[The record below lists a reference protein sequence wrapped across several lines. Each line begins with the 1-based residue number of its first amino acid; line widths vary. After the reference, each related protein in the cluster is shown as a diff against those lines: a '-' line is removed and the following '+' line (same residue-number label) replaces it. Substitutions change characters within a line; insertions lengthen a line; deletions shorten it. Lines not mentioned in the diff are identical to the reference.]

1 MLFMLHLTFR
11 QLKVFEAVARNLS
24 YSKAANE
31 LHLTQPAVSMQVR
44 GLEESLGLP
53 LTEQIG
59 KKIFLTEAGQEVFH
73 YSRTIA
79 GQLVDLETALN
90 QLKGVERGQLNIA
103 VASTANAVATDL
115 LAGFRTQHPDV
126 AIHLGVINRQEV
138 LSQLAANDIDLAIM
152 GQPPEGHDLDA
163 VSFMENPL
171 VVISPPDHPLAK
183 KKRIPVK
190 DLASES
196 FLVREAGSGTRGA
209 MERFFAARGLEIRSS
224 MEMSSNEAIKQAVQ
238 AGLGLGILS
247 LQTLEMELALKRLA
261 VLAVEDFPIMRHW
274 YIVHRADKRLSPA
287 AQAFKN
293 FLLDKA
299 PTELPPGHQA

>member
-1 MLFMLHLTFR
+1 MLSMLHLTLR

-24 YSKAANE
+24 YSKAARE

-44 GLEESLGLP
+44 GLEDSIGLV

-59 KKIFLTEAGQEVFH
+59 KKIFLTEAGKEVFH
-73 YSRTIA
+73 YSRSVA
-79 GQLVDLETALN
+79 AQLTDLETALN
-90 QLKGVERGQLNIA
+90 QLKGVEQGQLNIA

-115 LAGFRTQHPDV
+115 LAGFRTQHPGV

-171 VVISPPDHPLAK
+171 VVISPPDHPLAR
-183 KKRIPVK
+183 KKRISVK
-190 DLASES
+190 DLSSES

-209 MERFFAARGLEIRSS
+209 MERFFAAKGLEIRTS

-293 FLLDKA
+293 FLLDAA
-299 PTELPPGHQA
+299 PAVLTPDQHP

>member
-1 MLFMLHLTFR
+1 MLHLTLR

-24 YSKAANE
+24 YSRAARE

-44 GLEESLGLP
+44 GLEDSIGLA

-59 KKIFLTEAGQEVFH
+59 KKIFLTEAGHEVFH
-73 YSRTIA
+73 YSRSIA
-79 GQLVDLETALN
+79 AQLTDLETAVN
-90 QLKGVERGQLNIA
+90 QLKGVEQGQLNIA

-115 LAGFRTQHPDV
+115 LAGFRTQHPGV

-138 LSQLAANDIDLAIM
+138 LSQLAANEIDLAIM
-152 GQPPEGHDLDA
+152 GQPPEGQDLAA

-171 VVISPPDHPLAK
+171 VVISPPDHPLAS
-183 KKRIPVK
+183 KKRIAVS

-209 MERFFAARGLEIRSS
+209 MERFFVARGQEIRTS

-293 FLLDKA
+293 FLLKVS
-299 PTELPPGHQA
+299 PTVSASDQPA